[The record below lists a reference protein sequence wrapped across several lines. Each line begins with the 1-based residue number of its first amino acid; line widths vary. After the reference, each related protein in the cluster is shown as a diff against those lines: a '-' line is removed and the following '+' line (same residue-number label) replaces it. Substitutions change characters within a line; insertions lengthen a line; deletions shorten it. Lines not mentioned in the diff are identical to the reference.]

1 MEAMAGT
8 HIISIHIYIHM
19 YIYIY
24 ICIYNIYIY
33 ICIYIIYIYIYIY
46 TYTYVYIYTFNVG
59 NPGHKPT
66 TGVWFIAPIF
76 FVMTWGSF
84 LVGFTRG
91 VL

>member
-1 MEAMAGT
+1 
-8 HIISIHIYIHM
+8 M
-19 YIYIY
+19 YIIY
-24 ICIYNIYIY
+24 IYIY
-33 ICIYIIYIYIYIY
+33 ICIYIIYIYIHMYI
-46 TYTYVYIYTFNVG
+46 YIYTFNVG